1 MLPHYRHA
9 AADHRTRYESSN
21 GEKYSRQREP
31 TRPGERKAEEQDVA
45 GHVGH
50 EHMPEQEVADR
61 VDQSGAAGHRQQHR
75 RQRAMRPVAE
85 PVPGP
90 YGARTTP
97 RPPPE
102 Q

>member
-9 AADHRTRYESSN
+9 AADHRTRYESSD
-21 GEKYSRQREP
+21 GEKDSRQREP

-61 VDQSGAAGHRQQHR
+61 VDQSGADRQRQQHR
-75 RQRAMRPVAE
+75 RQRAMRLVAQH
-85 PVPGP
+85 VSGP
-90 YGARTTP
+90 
-97 RPPPE
+97 
-102 Q
+102 